1 MSESPGSFIRNRAN
15 LRRDSAKLRL
25 KRHPH
30 AREWPATS
38 VTGICSFQKCKSITR
53 SPERPN
59 VPSKSRTSLDSRLS
73 WARKM
78 QSGLWLYSNTP
89 SRRRNQLSRAKTNS
103 AQMAVLLQ
111 AKSQCD
117 AWNTRGAAPRV
128 VLEESYVHGRRSD
141 ESILHKRART
151 AARNP
156 NGTSL
161 IPGASPA
168 SPAAVLSPPAAT
180 PRPRCRA
187 A

>member
-38 VTGICSFQKCKSITR
+38 VTGICSFQKCRSITR

-59 VPSKSRTSLDSRLS
+59 VPSESRTSLDSRLS

-89 SRRRNQLSRAKTNS
+89 SRRRNQLSRAKMNS
-103 AQMAVLLQ
+103 AQDGRL
-111 AKSQCD
+111 
-117 AWNTRGAAPRV
+117 WRFAPGKI
-128 VLEESYVHGRRSD
+128 SMRRM
-141 ESILHKRART
+141 EH
-151 AARNP
+151 
-156 NGTSL
+156 
-161 IPGASPA
+161 
-168 SPAAVLSPPAAT
+168 
-180 PRPRCRA
+180 PRCRPSCGIGEENPMSTEGGRTSQFSIKKREQA
-187 A
+187 PPI